1 MIVFSIFVDSI
12 KQEQNYT
19 GKTVYSEYMDKERK
33 LYAHKGF
40 NSVQSF

>member
-1 MIVFSIFVDSI
+1 MTVFSIFVDST

-19 GKTVYSEYMDKERK
+19 GKTVYSEYMDTERK
-33 LYAHKGF
+33 LYAQIGF